1 MNSGNFEI
9 GRPLQ
14 PATGRALP
22 AGRTERVNQEKTGE
36 SSFQQ
41 ALNRVEAETNG
52 LKFSKHAM
60 ERIQARKLSL
70 NDQRLSSISEAVAK
84 ADAKGSRESL
94 IIMKDMA
101 LVVSVRNKTVIT
113 AMDPEGMKGNIFT
126 NIDSA
131 VVMD

>member
-1 MNSGNFEI
+1 MNAGNFEI

-14 PATGRALP
+14 PAGSRPLSP
-22 AGRTERVNQEKTGE
+22 AAKDRLQQDKVGSE
-36 SSFQQ
+36 SFQQ
-41 ALNRVEAETNG
+41 ALIKASDSNG

-60 ERIQARKLSL
+60 ERIEARKLSL
-70 NDQRLSSISEAVAK
+70 SDQRLSSISEAVAK

-101 LVVSVRNKTVIT
+101 LVVSVRNRTVIT